1 MARPNPIVE
10 LLSGVELFRG
20 VSKKDLSKIA
30 AAMKEMDFPEGKV
43 VTAEGDLDARFYL
56 ILEGG
61 ARVSIGGRRRQ
72 LLGPGQYFG
81 EIALI
86 DGGPRSATITTET
99 PLRTL
104 TLAPWNFKPLLK
116 ENPDMTYKI
125 LIEVCRL
132 LRSVEKPMLKKP

>member
-1 MARPNPIVE
+1 MARPNPIVD
-10 LLSGVELFRG
+10 LLSNVELFKG

-30 AAMKEMDFPEGKV
+30 NAMKEMDFPEGKV
-43 VTAEGDLDARFYL
+43 VTAEGDEDARFYL
-56 ILEGG
+56 ILEGA
-61 ARVSIGGRRRQ
+61 ARVSIGGRKRQ
-72 LLGPGQYFG
+72 LLSPGQYFG

-86 DGGPRSATITTET
+86 DGGPRSATVTAET

-125 LIEVCRL
+125 LIEMCRL
-132 LRSVEKPMLKKP
+132 LRSVEKSMLK

>member
-1 MARPNPIVE
+1 MARPNPTVE
-10 LLSGVELFRG
+10 LLSGVELFKG

-30 AAMKEMDFPEGKV
+30 DAMKEMDFPEGKV
-43 VTAEGDLDARFYL
+43 VTAEGDPDARFYL
-56 ILEGG
+56 ILDGG
-61 ARVSIGGRRRQ
+61 ARVSIGGRKRQ

-86 DGGPRSATITTET
+86 DGGPRSATITAET

-104 TLAPWNFKPLLK
+104 SLAPWNFKPLLK

-132 LRSVEKPMLKKP
+132 LRSVEKSMLQ

>member
-1 MARPNPIVE
+1 MARPNPIVD
-10 LLSGVELFRG
+10 LLSSVELFRG

-30 AAMKEMDFPEGKV
+30 DAMKEMDFAEGKV
-43 VTAEGDLDARFYL
+43 VTAEGDPDARFYL

-61 ARVSIGGRRRQ
+61 ARVSIGGRKRQ

-86 DGGPRSATITTET
+86 DGGPRSATITAET

-104 TLAPWNFKPLLK
+104 SLAPWNFKPLLK

-132 LRSVEKPMLKKP
+132 LRSVEKSMTQ

>member
-1 MARPNPIVE
+1 MARPNPIVD
-10 LLSGVELFRG
+10 LLSSVELFRG

-30 AAMKEMDFPEGKV
+30 DAMKEMDFAEGKV
-43 VTAEGDLDARFYL
+43 VTAEGDPDARFYL

-61 ARVSIGGRRRQ
+61 ARVSIGGRKRQ

-86 DGGPRSATITTET
+86 DGGPRSATITAET

-104 TLAPWNFKPLLK
+104 SLAPWNFKPLLK

-132 LRSVEKPMLKKP
+132 LRSVEKSMLQ